1 MSQCRLLYRRDAA
14 GPVTYVVEC
23 DGRKRFFAHGQL
35 GTILTDDRVR
45 EIIAGR
51 GGRWIEVS
59 GIVEII
65 ASETGASPDMPTPPP
80 ISSTDLSASAQP

>member
-23 DGRKRFFAHGQL
+23 EGHKRFFAHGQL
-35 GTILTDDRVR
+35 GTILPGDRLDD
-45 EIIAGR
+45 IIAGR

-59 GIVEII
+59 GVLEIVTPNYGS
-65 ASETGASPDMPTPPP
+65 AGDMQALPPR
-80 ISSTDLSASAQP
+80 SQDLTAPA